1 VIGIRQFQRRGY
13 KAVRRSIRLAA
24 SLFSKQ
30 QQEQQVPKEP
40 MDLVDQFR
48 ELEELF
54 EALLELR
61 IRVRRA
67 ERAAAEPANV
77 YPKSKKVSPT
87 WRKPNGHK
95 RARRLGD

>member
-1 VIGIRQFQRRGY
+1 MIGIRQFQRRGY

-30 QQEQQVPKEP
+30 QQEEQKVPKEP

-48 ELEELF
+48 ELEELY
-54 EALLELR
+54 ETLLELR

-67 ERAAAEPANV
+67 ERAAAERANV
-77 YPKSKKVSPT
+77 DPKSQKVSPT
-87 WRKPNGHK
+87 RRKPNGHK
-95 RARRLGD
+95 RARRL